1 MWLKRVSYFERLDIC
16 VFIIIIIIDIT
27 FIFIQSYHNNSLTVR
42 EIAERNGTTFW

>member
-16 VFIIIIIIDIT
+16 VFFIDIIDIT

-42 EIAERNGTTFW
+42 EIAERNGTAF

>member
-16 VFIIIIIIDIT
+16 VFLIIIINIT

-42 EIAERNGTTFW
+42 AIAERNGTAF

>member
-16 VFIIIIIIDIT
+16 VFLIIIINIT

-42 EIAERNGTTFW
+42 GIAERNGTAF